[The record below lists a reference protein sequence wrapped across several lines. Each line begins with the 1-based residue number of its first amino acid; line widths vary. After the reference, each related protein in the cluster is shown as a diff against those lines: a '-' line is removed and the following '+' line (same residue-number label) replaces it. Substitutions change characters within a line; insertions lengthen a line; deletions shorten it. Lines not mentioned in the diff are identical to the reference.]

1 MATDFTNN
9 ISTGKKASYVVPV
22 MLFFIVYA
30 VFSEYLWLTIFS
42 GVILLVIIHSLQ
54 KPYVPPVLVYLF
66 SFHWLQVFAAVGYAS
81 YLDQPLDM
89 AFESKDLEPL
99 FWMTILQIGTMAL
112 FLSRIYDVKY
122 TPSLDILR
130 DAADKLDIKKV
141 LYAYGVATLIFPTLI
156 ATTYSNS
163 SLNQLVQ
170 AFSVIRKVLLLM
182 LIFSY
187 FLREN
192 NKYKN
197 TIMILVVLEFIL
209 SFASYFSNFK
219 EIIFFVVFVYLTVK
233 PEVKI
238 KQVMLLLPVG
248 AILIAFLVFWSGVKE
263 GYRAFLNQGNRQQ
276 QVNVSKFEALDYL
289 ADKTGEFDTDS
300 FRVGAEKLLYR
311 LQYMQQYSSVY
322 ERVPDFIPYENGN
335 NLGGTIKFLTMPRFL
350 NAEKKILDPSSKTSY
365 YTGKR
370 FANAE
375 QGTSISMGY
384 FCDLYIDFGLW
395 LMFIPLL
402 AITFMIGKVSNYII
416 NSDKYN
422 LIFTYSLFIGT
433 ILSCGTFESDIIF
446 YLGSVRNYAVFMILG
461 NFFLFPYLN
470 KYVKA

>member
-1 MATDFTNN
+1 MATDFTAN
-9 ISTGKKASYVVPV
+9 IPSFKKASYVIPT

-30 VFSEYLWLTIFS
+30 FFSEYLWLTIFS
-42 GVILLVIIHSLQ
+42 GAMLLVIIYSLN

-81 YLDQPLDM
+81 YLGQPLEV
-89 AFESKDLEPL
+89 AFESQDLEPL
-99 FWMTILQIGTMAL
+99 FWTTILQIGTMAF
-112 FLSRIYDVKY
+112 FLSRIYNVKY
-122 TPSLDILR
+122 VPDLQMLK
-130 DAADKLDIKKV
+130 DAAEKLNVRKV
-141 LYAYGVATLIFPTLI
+141 LYAYGIATLVFPTLI
-156 ATTYSNS
+156 AATYSNS

-170 AFSVIRKVLLLM
+170 SFAVVRKVLLLM

-187 FLREN
+187 FLRET
-192 NKYKN
+192 KYKN
-197 TIMILVVLEFIL
+197 TIVVLVILEFIL

-233 PEVKI
+233 PEVKS
-238 KQVMLLLPVG
+238 KQVLLLLPAG
-248 AILIAFLVFWSGVKE
+248 AVLITFLVFWSGVKE
-263 GYRAFLNQGNRQQ
+263 GYRNFLNQGSRQQ
-276 QVNVSKFEALDYL
+276 QVNVSKVEALDYL
-289 ADKTGEFDTDS
+289 VDKSGEFDVDS

-322 ERVPDFIPYENGN
+322 ERVPDFIPYENGK
-335 NLGGTIKFLTMPRFL
+335 NLGGTIEFLTMPRFL
-350 NAEKKILDPSSKTSY
+350 NTEKKILDPSSKTSY

-416 NSDKYN
+416 NSNKYN

-470 KYVKA
+470 KYVKV